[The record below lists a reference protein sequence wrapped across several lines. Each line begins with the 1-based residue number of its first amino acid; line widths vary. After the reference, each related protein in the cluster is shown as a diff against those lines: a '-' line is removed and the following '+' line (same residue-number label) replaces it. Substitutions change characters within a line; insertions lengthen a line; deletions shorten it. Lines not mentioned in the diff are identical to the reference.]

1 MDFIHGTAFFLST
14 RFSRRGPE
22 KEVGELS
29 ALLIDIRLH
38 AVYGKITVAVTEGA
52 IGQKNKE
59 KWKEQQDA
67 KNNERRVEAILLEQ
81 CRGKAFAVCQI
92 EQEEVSGRDG
102 GGHRNGGGDQFAE
115 NLTGNLQKYM

>member
-14 RFSRRGPE
+14 RFSRGGPE

-59 KWKEQQDA
+59 NGRSSRMPRTMSA
-67 KNNERRVEAILLEQ
+67 ASY
-81 CRGKAFAVCQI
+81 GYHP
-92 EQEEVSGRDG
+92 VSIY
-102 GGHRNGGGDQFAE
+102 
-115 NLTGNLQKYM
+115 L

>member
-1 MDFIHGTAFFLST
+1 MPWMDFIHGTAFFLST
-14 RFSRRGPE
+14 RFARRGPE

-67 KNNERRVEAILLEQ
+67 KNNERRFIWPPPCFNLPLKTAVFK
-81 CRGKAFAVCQI
+81 GK
-92 EQEEVSGRDG
+92 GP
-102 GGHRNGGGDQFAE
+102 
-115 NLTGNLQKYM
+115 

>member
-1 MDFIHGTAFFLST
+1 MNLMPLRRSADNSESKKPCRGWISSTARLFPLYTFLQK
-14 RFSRRGPE
+14 GAGE
-22 KEVGELS
+22 EVGELS

-67 KNNERRVEAILLEQ
+67 KNNERRFI
-81 CRGKAFAVCQI
+81 
-92 EQEEVSGRDG
+92 
-102 GGHRNGGGDQFAE
+102 
-115 NLTGNLQKYM
+115 

>member
-1 MDFIHGTAFFLST
+1 M
-14 RFSRRGPE
+14 
-22 KEVGELS
+22 GELS

-67 KNNERRVEAILLEQ
+67 KTMSA
-81 CRGKAFAVCQI
+81 ASYDHHP
-92 EQEEVSGRDG
+92 VSIY
-102 GGHRNGGGDQFAE
+102 
-115 NLTGNLQKYM
+115 L